1 VTTLGNGSI
10 ESGDGWKF
18 RGRGLKQLTGRYNYT
33 QFNSTYPLIWQG
45 ENVDFVRNPDLIG
58 QILYGVRSA
67 VFFWLHGRL
76 YEIADQTTVANAD
89 AQVNKVT
96 AIVNRSTDSYGERR
110 QHYHE
115 IMNKQVFRGIGE

>member
-1 VTTLGNGSI
+1 LYCRNSQHFANQEQIANRAYNGVNGVTALGNGSI

-58 QILYGVRSA
+58 QMLYGVRSA
-67 VFFWLHGRL
+67 VFSGCMVDYKKSL
-76 YEIADQTTVANAD
+76 T
-89 AQVNKVT
+89 
-96 AIVNRSTDSYGERR
+96 RR
-110 QHYHE
+110 P
-115 IMNKQVFRGIGE
+115 